1 MSSSSFLLALLCI
14 SIGSLASAAS
24 AGEEDSVSIFQV
36 TDGKLRGY
44 PQWVS
49 FKITNLG
56 RDTLEVKNSFLS
68 YGKWYKYP
76 NKNNDGSAP
85 GGITIAAGATSPN
98 PPFAACGRQGS
109 PSGTT
114 GGFDIYTKGF
124 KVATIHFDCPYTG
137 SNKLSVSDECKNCVV
152 QLPSFSTSG
161 ALGDLVLKVVVLV

>member
-1 MSSSSFLLALLCI
+1 MSSSSFHLALLCI

-36 TDGKLRGY
+36 TDGKLGGY

-56 RDTLEVKNSFLS
+56 RDTLEVKNSLS

-76 NKNNDGSAP
+76 NKNDDGSAP

-161 ALGDLVLKVVVLV
+161 ALGDLVLKVVALV

>member
-1 MSSSSFLLALLCI
+1 MLSSSFLLALLCI

-24 AGEEDSVSIFQV
+24 AGEDSIFQV
-36 TDGKLRGY
+36 TDGKLGGY

-85 GGITIAAGATSPN
+85 
-98 PPFAACGRQGS
+98 
-109 PSGTT
+109 

-161 ALGDLVLKVVVLV
+161 ALGDLVLKVVALV